1 MNESARPVVIMDAPA
16 VRLVRATVGDWAP
29 LQRNIEVGVSPRR
42 TVLVG
47 KGGANASLIVQ
58 GIAEGARM
66 ALHALSDP
74 DKPRHFRC
82 ELLSDHGECFS
93 YGYDRRFQGFD
104 DDDDDPFPP
113 SVRWEERAARTDEG
127 HVDLWTVR
135 DRRLTFNDGTRVSLP
150 SGTGALA
157 IAGDAGDHIHL
168 DVRRIRSYLE
178 SVCYLS
184 ATLPRPPERLRQ
196 NVVLTGHSSLL
207 WTTRGLDPRLVTL
220 ASTLAL
226 WSEKYPDR
234 HARVVKLLEQL
245 GGRGALKV
253 DIREASAS
261 HAADVGPQQQASIS
275 LDGVDFGHLSDA
287 VLRRLELVVALV
299 DPNPTTIFIEEPESL
314 AVPGMIGRLLE
325 TLDTSSKHQQFV
337 VATKAAAVIDW
348 AAPDEVRIVEGA
360 RDRAC
365 SARSLD
371 DVELPKASTHVQSG
385 GKVSS
390 LFGLG

>member
-1 MNESARPVVIMDAPA
+1 MNESAHPIVIVDAPA

-29 LQRNIEVGVSPRR
+29 LQRTIEMDVSPRR
-42 TVLVG
+42 TVLAG
-47 KGGANASLIVQ
+47 KGGANASLVVQ
-58 GIAEGARM
+58 GIVEGARM

-82 ELLSDHGECFS
+82 ELLSDHGERFS
-93 YGYDRRFQGFD
+93 YGYDRRFQGF

-157 IAGDAGDHIHL
+157 MTSDVGDNVPVDI
-168 DVRRIRSYLE
+168 RRIRSYLE
-178 SVCYLS
+178 NVCYLS
-184 ATLPRPPERLRQ
+184 ATLLRPSEHLRQ
-196 NVVLTGHSSLL
+196 DVTLSGHSSLI
-207 WTTRGLDPRLVTL
+207 WTARGLDPRLVTL

-226 WSEKYPDR
+226 WSEKFPDR
-234 HARVVKLLEQL
+234 YACVLSLLERL

-253 DIREASAS
+253 QIREASA
-261 HAADVGPQQQASIS
+261 ARTIDVGPQQQASIL

-287 VLRRLELVVALV
+287 VLRRLELVVTLV
-299 DPNPTTIFIEEPESL
+299 DPNPTTIFLEEPESI
-314 AVPGMIGRLLE
+314 AVPGMLGRLLE
-325 TLDTSSKHQQFV
+325 TIDSCLVHQQIV
-337 VATKAAAVIDW
+337 VSTKTAAVVDW
-348 AAPDEVRIVEGA
+348 ALAEEVRIVEGA
-360 RDRAC
+360 RDRATSVRC
-365 SARSLD
+365 LD
-371 DVELPKASTHVQSG
+371 AIELHRASTHVQSG
-385 GKVSS
+385 GKVST